1 MSLAGYSDEA
11 ESAEEKLSYRN
22 SDKNKKYLSCI
33 E

>member
-11 ESAEEKLSYRN
+11 ESTEEKLSYRN
-22 SDKNKKYLSCI
+22 GDKNKKYLSCI